1 MAIVNERDF
10 PPLPSQNAT
19 RRRAAE
25 RVVESNAA
33 EPPTT
38 KPLPELSHLP
48 NELISQIFSYLPGM
62 DIEDFQLLTLL
73 RLALTSPHFYDV
85 VIGKIYSKYDSR
97 FCEPYT
103 FLRTMIDAPRL
114 VKYVHNVEIELGTCP
129 SHPSQRYHATA
140 SDKKIIKEGLRAL
153 STSDWKEWASRCNE
167 AYPNDY
173 APQKHALQNAILL
186 HTPEIKRL
194 GVRGIAKENLR
205 HPSWI
210 DLISRAATGSLSPQA
225 HRFEKLQSISVEAG
239 SLGLSELAPLF
250 RLQSLRK
257 LHLCHTYLYGYRQDD
272 AEGAHKLQRLI
283 PKACNDLEELDLE
296 STYYTPPLL
305 EVLVSSSRCLKS
317 IKYETE
323 SELHLAERPPE
334 NGQLYKTL
342 SEVLLCQKASLETL
356 WVCCDPITEHDT
368 KRSVHLRDNLKGFA
382 SLKHLSCP
390 LGMLLNH
397 DDDNFVER
405 LPSSLLTFRTPV
417 RNHTE
422 DKQCLEALRDVVT
435 SYREHVP
442 DLEEV
447 RVVAPEAA
455 TWFTY
460 DWEPLVKL
468 FSAETGISFVVE
480 PGDTDDDAFEDWDD
494 HETDSSDSS
503 DEVDLYG
510 DEE

>member
-10 PPLPSQNAT
+10 PPLPSPNAT

-25 RVVESNAA
+25 RVVETDAA

-38 KPLPELSHLP
+38 KPLPTLSDLP
-48 NELISQIFSYLPGM
+48 TELILQIINYFPGM
-62 DIEDFQLLTLL
+62 DIEDFQLPTLL
-73 RLALTSPHFYDV
+73 SLALTSRRFYNV
-85 VIGKIYSKYDSR
+85 VIDKIYSKYDSH
-97 FCEPYT
+97 FCEPYL
-103 FLRTMIDAPRL
+103 FLRTMIEAPRL
-114 VKYVHNVEIELGTCP
+114 TKYVHNVEIQLGTY
-129 SHPSQRYHATA
+129 SNQRYHATA
-140 SDKKIIKEGLRAL
+140 SDKKSIKEGLRAL
-153 STSDWKEWASRCNE
+153 GTSDWKEWAARCNGTHL
-167 AYPNDY
+167 NDY
-173 APQKHALQNAILL
+173 APQKHALQNATLL
-186 HTPEIKRL
+186 HAPKIKHL

-205 HPSWI
+205 YPSWI
-210 DLISRAATGSLSPQA
+210 DLISKAATSHLSSQV

-257 LHLCHTYLYGYRQDD
+257 LHLCQTYLYGYRQDD
-272 AEGAHKLQRLI
+272 AEGVHKLQRLI
-283 PKACNDLEELDLE
+283 PRACNDLEELDLE

-334 NGQLYKTL
+334 NGQRYKTL

-356 WVCCDPITEHDT
+356 WVCCDPVTEDDT
-368 KRSVHLRDNLKGFA
+368 KRNVHLRDNLKDFA

-422 DKQCLEALRDVVT
+422 DQQCLEALRDVVT

-447 RVVAPEAA
+447 RAVAPEAA

-460 DWEPLVKL
+460 DWEPLVKF

-480 PGDTDDDAFEDWDD
+480 PGDTDDDAFSDWDGN
-494 HETDSSDSS
+494 ETDSSQSS
-503 DEVDLYG
+503 DEVDLYS
-510 DEE
+510 DED